1 MQKAMWQKPNWCKKE
16 GRLFKGRKEKPTD
29 FLVVMKFVLDLLYS
43 RGKAG
48 NGDLLAEVV
57 LQAHVTREKHAA
69 LCVSGF
75 NKQIRLRFL

>member
-1 MQKAMWQKPNWCKKE
+1 
-16 GRLFKGRKEKPTD
+16 
-29 FLVVMKFVLDLLYS
+29 MKFVLDLLYS